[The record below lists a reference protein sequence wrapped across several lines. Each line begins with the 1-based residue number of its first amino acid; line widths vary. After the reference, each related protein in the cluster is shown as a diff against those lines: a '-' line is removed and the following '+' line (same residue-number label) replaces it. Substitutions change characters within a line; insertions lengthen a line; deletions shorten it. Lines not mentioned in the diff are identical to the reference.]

1 MRLLRDQRRV
11 VAARRLLSKWGV
23 GTYQAPRPLPAPA
36 RSGAG
41 CCAVTLRL
49 KGRSLPR
56 KRGAGAL
63 PQAGR
68 VTPARKKAAGPLPDG
83 ADQHLVDEWVQN
95 EFRKRRMWSIRV
107 AGSVTSL

>member
-1 MRLLRDQRRV
+1 M
-11 VAARRLLSKWGV
+11 
-23 GTYQAPRPLPAPA
+23 
-36 RSGAG
+36 
-41 CCAVTLRL
+41 TLRL
-49 KGRSLPR
+49 KGCSLPR